1 MGCERIKI
9 KSQDGASIEVLYFP
23 SPQSDTLY
31 VCLPAMGVSAKYYVP
46 MAEVL
51 VKGGQSVLLCDLRG
65 QGSSNRKAPKA
76 KFGYHQMLTLD
87 LPAYIARAKS
97 LSPKAKIVVLG
108 HSLGGHLG
116 LLYAAQNPEAVQALA
131 LIASGSVYYKAY
143 RFPQSLKIWIGTQS
157 SVLLSAVFGYFPGHK
172 IGFGGKQP
180 KQIMRDW
187 ARQGR
192 TGRFVPKGSDFNYEA
207 ALENLSLPI
216 FALYIEGDNFAPHSA
231 TDHLIGKAKQGH
243 ITRSKFLPS
252 SNTPKID
259 HFRWV
264 KHSEEIIEELLD
276 WAKLL

>member
-1 MGCERIKI
+1 MGFERIKI
-9 KSQDGASIEVLYFP
+9 ESQDGASIEALYFQ

-31 VCLPAMGVSAKYYVP
+31 LCLPAMGVSAKYYVP

-51 VKGGQSVLLCDLRG
+51 VKDGQSVLLCDLRG

-87 LPAYIARAKS
+87 LPAYIASAKS
-97 LSPKAKIVVLG
+97 LSSEAKIVILG

-116 LLYAAQNPEAVQALA
+116 LLYAAQNPEAVQALV

-157 SVLLSAVFGYFPGHK
+157 SVLLSTLFGYFPGHK

-180 KQIMRDW
+180 KRIMRDW

-192 TGRFVPKGSDFNYEA
+192 TGRFAPKDSDFDYEA
-207 ALENLSLPI
+207 ALGNLSLPI
-216 FALYIEGDNFAPHSA
+216 FALSLASDKFAPHSA
-231 TDHLIGKAKQGH
+231 TDHLIGKAKQADV
-243 ITRSKFLPS
+243 IRLKFIPS
-252 SNTPKID
+252 AKSPKID

-264 KHSEEIIEELLD
+264 KHSEEIIAELLR
-276 WAKLL
+276 WVEGF